1 MVTIILATSALLA
14 LLERDRRLC
23 FRPSSLFRN
32 YFISDLVYL
41 LTGFIAGGFLA
52 TAYVAF
58 VTEWLGESL
67 RLPRL
72 AALDLSL
79 WISVP
84 LALFVLDAGNY
95 LAHYFLHRFEPL
107 WKFHKIHHSSLTLD
121 WLATF
126 RSHIFEQVF
135 RHLLAPVLLILV
147 GFSTDAV
154 LIAGGVFIAWAM
166 FNHSNLQINLRFL
179 EPVLITPRLHKA
191 HHLDQTKVTNLGTVF
206 SFWDRMRGTLSQVE
220 INDAGRFGNGEDSYP
235 QGWLAQF
242 FEPVLCIGRKGR
254 VYR

>member
-1 MVTIILATSALLA
+1 MVTIILTTSALLA
-14 LLERDRRLC
+14 VLERDRRLC

-41 LTGFIAGGFLA
+41 LTGFVGAGLLA
-52 TAYVAF
+52 SAYVGFA
-58 VTEWLGESL
+58 TEWLGESL

-72 AALDLSL
+72 AALDLPL

-84 LALFVLDAGNY
+84 PALFALDAGNY
-95 LAHYFLHRFEPL
+95 LVHYFLHRLEPL
-107 WKFHKIHHSSLTLD
+107 WEFHKVHHSSLTLD

-126 RSHIFEQVF
+126 RSHIFEQIL

-147 GFSTDAV
+147 GFPTDAI

-179 EPVLITPRLHKA
+179 EPVLVTPSLHRA
-191 HHLDQTKVTNLGTVF
+191 HHLDEMKVRNLGTVF
-206 SFWDRMRGTLSQVE
+206 SFWDRMRGTLTHIE
-220 INDAGRFGNGEDSYP
+220 IDDASRFGNGEDSYP
-235 QGWLAQF
+235 QAWLSQF
-242 FEPVLCIGRKGR
+242 FEPVLGIGRK
-254 VYR
+254 VK

>member
-1 MVTIILATSALLA
+1 MVVIILATSALLA

-41 LTGFIAGGFLA
+41 LTGFVAGGFLA

-67 RLPRL
+67 SLPRL
-72 AALDLSL
+72 AAHDLPL
-79 WISVP
+79 WISAPV
-84 LALFVLDAGNY
+84 ALLSLDGGNY

-107 WKFHKIHHSSLTLD
+107 WEFHKVHHSSLTLD

-135 RHLLAPVLLILV
+135 RHLLAPVLLIVV
-147 GFSTDAV
+147 GFPADAV

-166 FNHSNLQINLRFL
+166 FNHSNLQIDLRFL

-191 HHLDQTKVTNLGTVF
+191 HHLDETKVRNLGTVF
-206 SFWDRMRGTLSQVE
+206 SFWDRVRGTFTQVE
-220 INDAGRFGNGEDSYP
+220 INDTGRFGNGDNSYP
-235 QGWLAQF
+235 QTWLQQF
-242 FEPVLCIGRKGR
+242 FEPVRGIGRKGK
-254 VYR
+254 VQ